1 MLSWR
6 DNNGNTTEVK
16 MPKLNAAD
24 LHYYFPAKFVYQT
37 ITKNRPP
44 AIVIIKEV
52 YPRITKGPGA

>member
-1 MLSWR
+1 MGTQLS
-6 DNNGNTTEVK
+6 EK
-16 MPKLNAAD
+16 PLPKLNAAD